1 MGADDL
7 GDTNMGE
14 TGQQA
19 AADERLPAAPA
30 AGESVLLCAPSMDHS
45 EDELCT
51 HFLQV
56 ADRQQLHFLGVLL
69 DESPDDALSRW
80 REHAGGLPGQV
91 ALVTAGDQMR
101 SAAAASGGEMVS
113 FGPNVKATSVSEP
126 GDLTGLGI
134 KISEVLQQWQNDG
147 NRTVACF
154 HSLTALLQYADVQ
167 TVYKFLHVLTGRF
180 ATAGVTAHFHLDP
193 AAHDDQTINTLKS
206 LFDAVAEFDDGEWS
220 VRTR

>member
-1 MGADDL
+1 MGADAL
-7 GDTNMGE
+7 GDSNMGE

-19 AADERLPAAPA
+19 AADERLPAEPA

-56 ADRQQLHFLGVLL
+56 ADHQQLHFLGVLL
-69 DESPDDALSRW
+69 DESPDDALERW
-80 REHAGGLPGQV
+80 RDYGGGLPGQI

-113 FGPNVKATSVSEP
+113 FGSNVKATSISEP

-134 KISEVLQQWQNDG
+134 KTSQCLSAWSETEDPV
-147 NRTVACF
+147 VVCF
-154 HSLTALLQYADVQ
+154 RSLTTLLQYADIQKVFQ
-167 TVYKFLHVLTGRF
+167 FLHVLTQRIR
-180 ATAGVTAHFHLDP
+180 TADARAHFHIDP
-193 AAHDDQTINTLKS
+193 NAHTDQEMATLES
-206 LFDAVAEFDDGEWS
+206 LFDRVYRYTPDGEWTS
-220 VRTR
+220 G